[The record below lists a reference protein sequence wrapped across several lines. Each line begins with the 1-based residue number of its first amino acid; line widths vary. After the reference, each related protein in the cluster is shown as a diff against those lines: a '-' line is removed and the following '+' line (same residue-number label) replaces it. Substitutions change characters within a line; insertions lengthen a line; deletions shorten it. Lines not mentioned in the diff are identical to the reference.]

1 MALTV
6 GELAATITV
15 DDTEAEQG
23 LNGFQTRLRAALT
36 RITQRARTGGQ
47 DAGGA
52 LGDGL
57 DEGASDGADT
67 AGQSI
72 TGKLK
77 GLALGAVGAGLGAA
91 LMGGIASAMEQQQI
105 TGKLAAQL
113 GSTPAEAQKYGKAA
127 GHLFANAVTE
137 DFQGAAD
144 AIKATMSSGLL
155 PPDATNAQ
163 IESISTKVSDL
174 ASTFDQDLGGVTN
187 AVSQMLRTGLASSAN
202 EAFDV
207 LTAGFQSSANKA
219 DDLVDTFN
227 EYGVQ
232 FKKAGLDGATAVG
245 LMNQAI
251 QNGARDSDLAADA
264 IKEFSIRAVD
274 GSTTTAAG
282 FQALGLNADDMAKKF
297 GAGGKSATAALDTTL
312 DRLRNMK
319 DPVKQSAAATAL
331 FGTQAEDL
339 GAALFAMDPSSA
351 AQGLGKVG
359 GAADRVGNSLR
370 DNAATQVEQFKR
382 KATQAFVD
390 VLATKV
396 LPILT
401 AFGNWFQEH
410 SGVAKVLAI
419 GITALGVAFG
429 IAAVAVWAMN
439 SAMLANPIFWIVAG
453 AAVAVAGLVY
463 LIVTYWDQ
471 IKSATL
477 AVWDWVVQ
485 KILWVKDAIVFAF
498 LNFTLPGL
506 LINYWSTIQSTAV
519 SWWNAIVGWV
529 KGIPGKIYNA
539 FLNWTATGLIVKHWS
554 AIKTATAVKALE
566 MVAWVRGLPGRIT
579 NALGNMGSLLVGK
592 GRDLVRGLFDGVK
605 GMGGWLRSQLIGF
618 AKNMIP
624 GPIAKALGIHSPSR
638 VMRDQIGRWIPAGI
652 VEGVEDGAGAVDS
665 TMRNLVAVPTGGQ
678 ATAANVAASTASGA
692 VAGRGSS
699 PDVVRIGSDGSA
711 FGDLIIATLR
721 QKVAA
726 RGGNVQFVITGK
738 AA

>member
-1 MALTV
+1 
-6 GELAATITV
+6 
-15 DDTEAEQG
+15 
-23 LNGFQTRLRAALT
+23 
-36 RITQRARTGGQ
+36 
-47 DAGGA
+47 
-52 LGDGL
+52 
-57 DEGASDGADT
+57 
-67 AGQSI
+67 
-72 TGKLK
+72 
-77 GLALGAVGAGLGAA
+77 
-91 LMGGIASAMEQQQI
+91 
-105 TGKLAAQL
+105 
-113 GSTPAEAQKYGKAA
+113 
-127 GHLFANAVTE
+127 
-137 DFQGAAD
+137 
-144 AIKATMSSGLL
+144 
-155 PPDATNAQ
+155 
-163 IESISTKVSDL
+163 
-174 ASTFDQDLGGVTN
+174 
-187 AVSQMLRTGLASSAN
+187 
-202 EAFDV
+202 
-207 LTAGFQSSANKA
+207 
-219 DDLVDTFN
+219 
-227 EYGVQ
+227 
-232 FKKAGLDGATAVG
+232 
-245 LMNQAI
+245 MNQAI

-331 FGTQAEDL
+331 FGSQAEDL

-401 AFGNWFQEH
+401 TFGNWFQEH

-439 SAMLANPIFWIVAG
+439 SAMLANPIFWIIAG

-471 IKSATL
+471 IKAATL

-539 FLNWTATGLIVKHWS
+539 FLNWTATGLVIKHWS
-554 AIKTATAVKALE
+554 AIKTATVTKALE
-566 MVAWVRGLPGRIT
+566 MVTWVRGLPGRVT

-592 GRDLVRGLFDGVK
+592 GRDLVRGLFEGVK

-624 GPIAKALGIHSPSR
+624 GPIAKALGINSPSR

-665 TMRNLVAVPTGGQ
+665 TMRNLVSVPTGGQ

-711 FGDLIIATLR
+711 FGDLIIDTLR

>member
-23 LNGFQTRLRAALT
+23 LNNFQSRLRAALART
-36 RITQRARTGGQ
+36 TQRARTGGQ
-47 DAGGA
+47 DAGDA
-52 LGDGL
+52 LGQGL
-57 DEGASDGADT
+57 DEGASHGADT
-67 AGQSI
+67 AGESI

-77 GLALGAVGAGLGAA
+77 GLALGAVGASLGAA

-127 GHLFANAVTE
+127 GYLFANAVTE

-163 IESISTKVSDL
+163 IESISTKVADL
-174 ASTFDQDLGGVTN
+174 ANTFDQDLGGVTN
-187 AVSQMLRTGLASSAN
+187 AVSQMLRTGLVSSAD

-232 FKKAGLDGATAVG
+232 FKKAGLDGASAVG

-251 QNGARDSDLAADA
+251 QHGARDSDLAADA

-282 FQALGLNADDMAKKF
+282 FKALGLHADDMAKKF

-331 FGTQAEDL
+331 FGSQAEDL

-351 AQGLGKVG
+351 AQGLGEVG
-359 GAADRVGNSLR
+359 GAADRVGDSLR
-370 DNAATQVEQFKR
+370 NNASTQVEQFKR

-390 VLATKV
+390 VLASKV

-401 AFGNWFQEH
+401 MFGDWFQEH
-410 SGVAKVLAI
+410 SGVAKALAA
-419 GITALGVAFG
+419 GITALGVAFS
-429 IAAVAVWAMN
+429 IASVAVWAMN

-453 AAVAVAGLVY
+453 AAAAVAGLVY

-477 AVWDWVVQ
+477 AAWDWVVQ
-485 KILWVKDAIVFAF
+485 KILWVKDAIIFAF

-506 LINYWSTIQSTAV
+506 LINYWSTIKSTAI

-529 KGIPGKIYNA
+529 SGIPGMIYDA
-539 FLNWTATGLIVKHWS
+539 FLNWTATGLIIKHWA
-554 AIKTATAVKALE
+554 AIKTATVTK
-566 MVAWVRGLPGRIT
+566 VADLIAYVRGIPGRIT
-579 NALGNMGSLLVGK
+579 NALGNLGSLLVGQ
-592 GRDLVRGLFDGVK
+592 GRNLIIGLYNGVR
-605 GMGGWLRSQLIGF
+605 GMGGWLRSQLISF

-638 VMRDQIGRWIPAGI
+638 VLADEVGHWIPAGI
-652 VEGVEDGAGAVDS
+652 AMGAEKNSGVIDK
-665 TMRNLVAVPTGGQ
+665 TMRNLVSVPTSGQ
-678 ATAANVAASTASGA
+678 ATAAHVAASTGAA
-692 VAGRGSS
+692 VASSSTAAPSGRLVLDVTGTDAQWKALIRRMVRVDGRGS
-699 PDVVRIGSDGSA
+699 VQLA
-711 FGDLIIATLR
+711 FGS
-721 QKVAA
+721 
-726 RGGNVQFVITGK
+726 
-738 AA
+738 

>member
-1 MALTV
+1 
-6 GELAATITV
+6 V

-52 LGDGL
+52 LGEGL

-665 TMRNLVAVPTGGQ
+665 TMRNLVSVPTGGQ

>member
-47 DAGGA
+47 DAGGS
-52 LGDGL
+52 LGEGL
-57 DEGASDGADT
+57 DEGASDGAAT

-187 AVSQMLRTGLASSAN
+187 AVSQMLRTGLASSAQ

-207 LTAGFQSSANKA
+207 LTVGFQSSANKA
-219 DDLVDTFN
+219 GDLVDTFN

-232 FKKAGLDGATAVG
+232 FKKAGIDGATAVG

-251 QNGARDSDLAADA
+251 QAGARDSDLAADA

-274 GSTTTAAG
+274 GSATTAQG

-297 GAGGKSATAALDTTL
+297 GAGGKSASAALDTTL
-312 DRLRNMK
+312 DRLRNIK
-319 DPVKQSAAATAL
+319 DPLKQSAAATAL

-401 AFGNWFQEH
+401 TFGNWFQEH

-477 AVWDWVVQ
+477 AAWDWVVQ

-498 LNFTLPGL
+498 LHFTLPGL

-592 GRDLVRGLFDGVK
+592 GRDLVRGLFDGVA
-605 GMGGWLRSQLIGF
+605 GMGGWLRSQLISF

-624 GPIAKALGIHSPSR
+624 GPIARALGIHSPSR

-665 TMRNLVAVPTGGQ
+665 TMRNLVSVPTGGQ

>member
-52 LGDGL
+52 LGEGL
-57 DEGASDGADT
+57 DEGASDGAAT

-187 AVSQMLRTGLASSAN
+187 AVSQMLRTGLASSAQ

-207 LTAGFQSSANKA
+207 LTVGFQSSANKA
-219 DDLVDTFN
+219 GDLVDTFN

-232 FKKAGLDGATAVG
+232 FKKAGIDGATAVG

-251 QNGARDSDLAADA
+251 QAGARDSDLAADA

-274 GSTTTAAG
+274 GSATTAQG

-297 GAGGKSATAALDTTL
+297 GAGGKSASAALDTTL
-312 DRLRNMK
+312 DRLRNIK
-319 DPVKQSAAATAL
+319 DPLKQSAAATAL

-401 AFGNWFQEH
+401 TFGNWFQEH

-477 AVWDWVVQ
+477 AAWDWVVQ

-498 LNFTLPGL
+498 LHFTLPGL

-592 GRDLVRGLFDGVK
+592 GRDLVRGLFDGVA
-605 GMGGWLRSQLIGF
+605 GMGGWLRSQLISF

-624 GPIAKALGIHSPSR
+624 GPIARALGIHSPSR

-665 TMRNLVAVPTGGQ
+665 TMRNLVSVPTGGQ

>member
-47 DAGGA
+47 DAGSA
-52 LGDGL
+52 LGEGL

-113 GSTPAEAQKYGKAA
+113 GSTSAEAQKYGKAA

-401 AFGNWFQEH
+401 TFGNWFQEH

-429 IAAVAVWAMN
+429 VAAVAVWAMN
-439 SAMLANPIFWIVAG
+439 SAMLANPIFWIIAG

-471 IKSATL
+471 IQAATL

-579 NALGNMGSLLVGK
+579 NALGDLGGLLVGK

-665 TMRNLVAVPTGGQ
+665 TMRNLVSVPTGGQ

>member
-23 LNGFQTRLRAALT
+23 LNGFQSRLRAALA

-52 LGDGL
+52 LGEGL

-331 FGTQAEDL
+331 FGSQAEDL

-401 AFGNWFQEH
+401 TFGNWFQEH

-439 SAMLANPIFWIVAG
+439 SAMLANPIFWIIAG

-471 IKSATL
+471 IKAATL

-506 LINYWSTIQSTAV
+506 LINYWSTIQGTAV

-529 KGIPGKIYNA
+529 KGIPGKVYNA
-539 FLNWTATGLIVKHWS
+539 FLNWTATGLVIKHWS
-554 AIKTATAVKALE
+554 AIKTATVTKALE
-566 MVAWVRGLPGRIT
+566 MVTWVRGLPGRVT

-592 GRDLVRGLFDGVK
+592 GRDLVRGLFEGVK

-624 GPIAKALGIHSPSR
+624 GPIAKALGINSPSR

-665 TMRNLVAVPTGGQ
+665 TMRNLVSVPTGGQ

-711 FGDLIIATLR
+711 FGDLIIDTLR

>member
-23 LNGFQTRLRAALT
+23 LNGFQSRLRAALA

-52 LGDGL
+52 LGEGL

-144 AIKATMSSGLL
+144 AIKATMGSGLL

-331 FGTQAEDL
+331 FGSQAEDL

-401 AFGNWFQEH
+401 TFGNWFQEH

-439 SAMLANPIFWIVAG
+439 SAMLANPIFWIIAG

-471 IKSATL
+471 IKAATL

-529 KGIPGKIYNA
+529 KGIPGKVYNA
-539 FLNWTATGLIVKHWS
+539 FLNWTATGLVIKHWS
-554 AIKTATAVKALE
+554 AIKTATVTKALE
-566 MVAWVRGLPGRIT
+566 MVTWVRGLPGRVT

-592 GRDLVRGLFDGVK
+592 GRDLVRGLFEGVK

-624 GPIAKALGIHSPSR
+624 GPIAKALGINSPSR

-665 TMRNLVAVPTGGQ
+665 TMRNLVSVPTGGQ

-711 FGDLIIATLR
+711 FGDLIIDTLR